1 MPLEKRGI
9 SSSRIALGCMGF
21 GGSWNAADAYTRE
34 HVEQAKSAV
43 DAALSIG
50 INFFDH
56 ADIYTRG
63 KAELIFG
70 EILKTRPSLRQDIV
84 IQSKCGI
91 QLGDGVLPARYN
103 FSKEHILSSVD
114 GILQRLGTDY
124 IDILLLHRP
133 DPLMEPEEIAEAFA
147 AIK

>member
-1 MPLEKRGI
+1 
-9 SSSRIALGCMGF
+9 
-21 GGSWNAADAYTRE
+21 
-34 HVEQAKSAV
+34 
-43 DAALSIG
+43 
-50 INFFDH
+50 
-56 ADIYTRG
+56 
-63 KAELIFG
+63 
-70 EILKTRPSLRQDIV
+70 ILKTRPSLRQDIV

-147 AIK
+147 AIKASGKVKHFGVSNMHTGHMKYIKSAIQEDLVVNQLEMSLSRHDFLDQAVLVNQQIGANTN